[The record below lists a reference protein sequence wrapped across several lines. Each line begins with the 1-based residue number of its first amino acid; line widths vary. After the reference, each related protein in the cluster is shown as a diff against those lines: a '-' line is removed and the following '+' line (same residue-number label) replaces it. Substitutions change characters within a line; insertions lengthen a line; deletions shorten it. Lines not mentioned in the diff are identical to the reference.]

1 MKALRDTNICIY
13 LIKEH
18 PPAIRR
24 RFANFAPGEI
34 GVSAVTI
41 AELQDGVE
49 KSAAKER
56 NKAAL
61 AAFLLP
67 FEYLPFDAEAA
78 QTYGAIRTGLERKG
92 LPIGPLDLLIA
103 AQAVSRNLLL
113 VTHNLREFK
122 RIPNLQCESWM

>member
-1 MKALRDTNICIY
+1 MKILLDTNICIY

-24 RFANFAPGEI
+24 RFAGFAPGEI

-41 AELQDGVE
+41 AELQYGVE

-61 AAFLLP
+61 AVFLLP
-67 FEYLPFDAEAA
+67 LECLPFDVEAA
-78 QTYGAIRTGLERKG
+78 QVYGAIRAVLEKKVC
-92 LPIGPLDLLIA
+92 
-103 AQAVSRNLLL
+103 Q
-113 VTHNLREFK
+113 
-122 RIPNLQCESWM
+122 